1 MVTARPRRIL
11 FPVDQSDHCKRAIQW
26 YFDKFAQKSDKI
38 YLLHVAEPH
47 FAKNVHCDMT
57 ADYTTELQN
66 TMNHSVE
73 LGKQVGDSMQAL
85 FKSHGLSSQFLMYLS
100 NKPGEQTVRVAEDKL
115 VDMIIIGNRGVS
127 TLRRTMFGSVSDHV
141 IHHANIPVI
150 IVPPPQSISN

>member
-1 MVTARPRRIL
+1 MATTRPRRIL
-11 FPVDQSDHCKRAIQW
+11 FPVDESDHCKRAIQW
-26 YFDKFAQKSDKI
+26 YFDKFALKNDKI
-38 YLLHVAEPH
+38 YLLHVAEPQ
-47 FAKNVHCDMT
+47 FAKNVHYDVA

-73 LGKQVGDSMQAL
+73 LGQQVGDSVQAL

-115 VDMIIIGNRGVS
+115 VDMIIIGNRGMS
-127 TLRRTMFGSVSDHV
+127 TLRRTVFGSVSDYV

-150 IVPPPQSISN
+150 IVPPPQPISH